1 MVWGFGVDHFR
12 GEDDNSEFFIF
23 IFAFGFWG
31 WYIEAVRIVRIEL
44 ASLNAKLVS
53 VTGEEK
59 DETREKNWHLKA
71 ISIVQSE
78 WAEVIYLV
86 RLLHPIHPSI
96 HRLATCLI
104 K

>member
-1 MVWGFGVDHFR
+1 M
-12 GEDDNSEFFIF
+12 S
-23 IFAFGFWG
+23 FAFSRLNLGLVG
-31 WYIEAVRIVRIEL
+31 WFINTVETVRIEL

-86 RLLHPIHPSI
+86 RLLHPIHSPPPPTRSS
-96 HRLATCLI
+96 